1 MKPRTLILAGA
12 LLLTLALAYFSEDAP
27 EGAVAMPTSAK
38 APSASVERSASAATA
53 QASPNSVADSERSR
67 TSSASNVKTS
77 PAQTNADAEI
87 EILELQPRQ
96 PLALRAELFEA
107 HSWAPPPKSPQ
118 QTAAAAVAAQA
129 VAVPVAPPLPY
140 VVLGKTQTDRGIEV
154 FLGRGDQV
162 FVVRENTRLEGSY
175 QVTQIRPPNM
185 SLTYLPLKQ
194 SQSLSIG
201 VFEP

>member
-1 MKPRTLILAGA
+1 MKPRTLLLAGA

-27 EGAVAMPTSAK
+27 EAAVAMPTSAK
-38 APSASVERSASAATA
+38 ASGVNVERSASAATA
-53 QASPNSVADSERSR
+53 QAS
-67 TSSASNVKTS
+67 SSATTDSARYRASSANKIKTS
-77 PAQTNADAEI
+77 AAQINTDTAI

-96 PLALRAELFEA
+96 PLASRAELFEA

-118 QTAAAAVAAQA
+118 QTAAAAVVAQA
-129 VAVPVAPPLPY
+129 AAVPVAPPLPY

>member
-12 LLLTLALAYFSEDAP
+12 LLLTLALAYFSEDTL

-38 APSASVERSASAATA
+38 ASGVNVERSASAATA
-53 QASPNSVADSERSR
+53 QASPS
-67 TSSASNVKTS
+67 TSKLKTNT
-77 PAQTNADAEI
+77 AQSNADAEI

-96 PLALRAELFEA
+96 PLASRAELFEA
-107 HSWAPPPKSPQ
+107 HSWSPPPKSPQ

-129 VAVPVAPPLPY
+129 AAVPVAPPLPY